1 MELDKF
7 IWKFVDKYHM
17 LPALHGVYMD
27 PEEEAA
33 VATDGHAML
42 VCHELYDKDKADMI
56 VFKDGHCVKNGDFVT
71 TSDGRKKEK
80 IEYPKWQTALPHE
93 WRNRYKIKEND
104 KYHYGFV
111 YNDVKIDAWFK
122 DRVSATVQLTK
133 MKSLKFNAS
142 VQVSKRHSFWVAPRL
157 AKMMVSYGL
166 DRWHIGHQS
175 RPAINERNNG
185 DIMLVM
191 PMLPYWEFDTQTP
204 IEYGIHV
211 DWSNDDELNYINKV
225 IKDFDLPL
233 L

>member
-111 YNDVKIDAWFK
+111 YNDVKIDDWFK
-122 DRVSATVQLTK
+122 EKSGYRSCIDRMGAMIDAYAELTNT
-133 MKSLKFNAS
+133 FNLLIYRTPLTQRTS
-142 VQVSKRHSFWVAPRL
+142 SRH
-157 AKMMVSYGL
+157 
-166 DRWHIGHQS
+166 
-175 RPAINERNNG
+175 
-185 DIMLVM
+185 
-191 PMLPYWEFDTQTP
+191 
-204 IEYGIHV
+204 
-211 DWSNDDELNYINKV
+211 
-225 IKDFDLPL
+225 
-233 L
+233 